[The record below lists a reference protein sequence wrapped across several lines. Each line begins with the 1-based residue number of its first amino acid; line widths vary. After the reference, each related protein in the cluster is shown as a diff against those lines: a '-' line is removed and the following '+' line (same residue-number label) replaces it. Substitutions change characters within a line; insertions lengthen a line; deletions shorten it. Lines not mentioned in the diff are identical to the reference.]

1 MKRFG
6 FAITLLVYLSFAFGQ
21 SQHEIT
27 CRGLEE
33 MGRGE
38 LGPAPNWAISYCNG
52 EAEIVEKRVAES
64 LNNFIFMQSYEALLD
79 RYGAVEIAEDI
90 SRRMTAAGYVQAD
103 SRTSDQGAVTTVF
116 VNVDAGTSY
125 TVLLSEKAIDYYLLL
140 IKMPFP
146 LTESVAESTAPPT
159 ATADSPEGD
168 YWIEVKP
175 TVIAP
180 YIVKVEVETNMPDDA
195 MLSISLKLR
204 EQAAPG
210 PFIGSFG
217 TDFERVSLTQGKGEV
232 TIDGNLKPIPP
243 VDVLPSGIYEVQ
255 VAFHPLWA
263 ENRRLADDLGIT
275 ESIVF
280 HSDVQLGD

>member
-1 MKRFG
+1 MKRLG
-6 FAITLLVYLSFAFGQ
+6 FAIVLVYLSFALGQ
-21 SQHEIT
+21 SHHEIT

-38 LGPAPNWAISYCNG
+38 LGPAPNWAVSYCNA
-52 EAEIVEKRVAES
+52 EAEIVEKRVAE
-64 LNNFIFMQSYEALLD
+64 LLDNFIFMQSYEALLD

-90 SRRMTAAGYVQAD
+90 SHRMTAAGYVQAD
-103 SRTSDQGAVTTVF
+103 SQISDEGVATTLF

-146 LTESVAESTAPPT
+146 LTGSAAESTPPPSVT
-159 ATADSPEGD
+159 HSSSEGD
-168 YWIEVKP
+168 YWIEVRP

-180 YIVKVEVETNMPDDA
+180 YTVKVEVETNIPDNA
-195 MLSISLKLR
+195 MLSASLNLR
-204 EQAAPG
+204 EQASPG
-210 PFIGSFG
+210 PFIGSYG
-217 TDFERVSLTQGKGEV
+217 TDFLRVSLTQGKGEV
-232 TIDGNLKPIPP
+232 TIDGNLLSIPP
-243 VDVLPSGIYEVQ
+243 VDVLPSGTYEVQ

-263 ENRRLADDLGIT
+263 ENNRLAEELGIT
-275 ESIVF
+275 ESITF